1 MVTRSDAAEANQ
13 QERSTYPSM
22 QTQSKSL
29 WRRFLKRGFDILAAG
44 FGLLILAPIFGLISL
59 AIKRDSPGPVF
70 YKGTRIGR
78 FGEPFKIIKFRTM
91 FERPD
96 CYKGSKLTAN
106 GDKRITPIGGWLRD
120 TKLNELPQLWN
131 VLVGEMSL
139 VGPRPEVEDF
149 VQEWPE
155 KVKGKIFN
163 VRPGMTSPASILY
176 RDEEKRLNGANFLD
190 DYLKEIMPDKMRLD
204 LLYVDNHTFTTD
216 LDVIFLTLLAVLP
229 RIRKVKIKERTI
241 FSGPIYTFCYQH
253 LSWFLIDFVIA
264 FLSMA
269 VAGIVWRTQSPINLG
284 FGPATLIAL
293 LVAILLSLGG
303 TIFGLH
309 RIVWRHASPVLVID
323 VGLVVGLTSII
334 LVLLNQVWL
343 DRVVFP
349 LNFVMNFA
357 LLTFMGMV
365 TVRYRDRLVTGL
377 ATRWSHARK
386 DRKAFGEPVLVVG
399 AGDGGEL
406 AVWLLQK
413 SEYSSAFTILGYVDD
428 DYRKQNVQVAGLPVL
443 GTSKDIPALVKD
455 HDIGLILF
463 SISKINQAERE
474 RILEVCQKTTARVIV
489 IPDLIEILRRPIEGS
504 ESEAA
509 T

>member
-1 MVTRSDAAEANQ
+1 MVTHSEAAETNQ
-13 QERSTYPSM
+13 QESSTYSSM
-22 QTQSKSL
+22 QSQSKSL
-29 WRRFLKRGFDILAAG
+29 WRRFLKRGIDILAAG
-44 FGLLILAPIFGLISL
+44 FGLLILSPIFGLIAL

-78 FGEPFKIIKFRTM
+78 FGKPFKIIKFRTM
-91 FERPD
+91 FERPES
-96 CYKGSKLTAN
+96 YNGARLTAN

-131 VLVGEMSL
+131 VLVGDMSL
-139 VGPRPEVEDF
+139 VGPRPEVDDF

-155 KVKGKIFN
+155 KVKSKIFS

-176 RDEEKRLNGANFLD
+176 RDEEKRLNGSNFLD

-204 LLYVDNHTFTTD
+204 LLYVDNHTFTSD

-229 RIRKVKIKERTI
+229 KIRKVKIKERTI

-253 LSWFLIDFVIA
+253 LSWFLIDLVIA
-264 FLSMA
+264 FFAMGI
-269 VAGIVWRTQSPINLG
+269 AGVVWRTQSPINLG
-284 FGPATLIAL
+284 FGPALIIAM
-293 LVAILLSLGG
+293 LVAMLLSLGG
-303 TIFGLH
+303 TLFGLH
-309 RIVWRHASPVLVID
+309 RIVWRHASPVLVLDI
-323 VGLVVGLTSII
+323 GLVVGLTSII
-334 LVLLNQVWL
+334 LVLINQVWL

-365 TVRYRDRLVTGL
+365 FIRYRDRLITGV
-377 ATRWSHARK
+377 ATRWAHARK

-413 SEYSSAFTILGYVDD
+413 SEYASAFSIIGYVDD

-443 GTSKDIPALVKD
+443 GTSRDIPALVNQ
-455 HDIGLILF
+455 HDIRLILF
-463 SISKINQAERE
+463 SISKINQKERE
-474 RILEVCQKTTARVIV
+474 RILQICKNTTARVIV
-489 IPDLIEILRRPIEGS
+489 IPDLIEILKRPPEES
-504 ESEAA
+504 ESGAMV
-509 T
+509 